1 VSGLSHLRVCDFGGQ
16 LAGAGATKI
25 LAAFGA
31 QVIRVE
37 DPVTQ
42 GRWDALRGIGPFVDE
57 RRGVNLGGGFNNHN
71 VGKLGVT
78 IDLRTAAGRELLRD
92 LVAVSDVV
100 CENFAAGV
108 LADRGFGYDEL
119 KAVRPDVIYVS
130 NSGFGHTGPYRAF
143 KTWGPIVQAFSGLTF
158 TCGLPDAE
166 PAGWGFS
173 YMDHGAAYSMA
184 IAVLAAVHHRERT
197 GEGQWV
203 DLASTS
209 AGLAMLGTEIL
220 DWTVNGRTTRRPG
233 RPAGNRADF
242 GEMAPHGIYP
252 AAGDDRWVAIAC
264 RDDRDWDALA
274 EVVGEPWVRDE
285 RYATLAGR
293 LTDHDALDVR
303 LSAFAAGLDAGE
315 LAGRLVAA
323 GVPASVVKSPAERID
338 DDPDVA
344 VWGLFPEVHHP
355 EIGTVRVEGLP
366 LHLSE
371 TDWAIT
377 EPAPCLGEHNDLVFG
392 GLLGRSAGEVD
403 RLREEGVI

>member
-1 VSGLSHLRVCDFGGQ
+1 
-16 LAGAGATKI
+16 
-25 LAAFGA
+25 
-31 QVIRVE
+31 
-37 DPVTQ
+37 
-42 GRWDALRGIGPFVDE
+42 
-57 RRGVNLGGGFNNHN
+57 
-71 VGKLGVT
+71 
-78 IDLRTAAGRELLRD
+78 
-92 LVAVSDVV
+92 
-100 CENFAAGV
+100 
-108 LADRGFGYDEL
+108 
-119 KAVRPDVIYVS
+119 
-130 NSGFGHTGPYRAF
+130 
-143 KTWGPIVQAFSGLTF
+143 
-158 TCGLPDAE
+158 
-166 PAGWGFS
+166 
-173 YMDHGAAYSMA
+173 MA

-242 GEMAPHGIYP
+242 AEMAPHGIYP

-274 EVVGEPWVRDE
+274 EVVGEPWARDE
-285 RYATLAGR
+285 RYATLAAR

-303 LSAFAAGLDAGE
+303 LSAFTAGHDAGE

-344 VWGLFPEVHHP
+344 AWGLFPEVHHP
-355 EIGTVRVEGLP
+355 QIGTARVEGLP

-377 EPAPCLGEHNDLVFG
+377 EPAPCLGEHNDLVFS